1 MRDMKI
7 LKNYSLN
14 KTNLLLKGL
23 GLLFFTT
30 LLLSSCNKEEEPIM
44 GAGAYQPPPPPPP
57 PAPPTLPFHCGSRQV
72 INVNL
77 ESVGT
82 LSTGRVLLKS
92 GAAGSKIL
100 FAGGWTPGVHSSR
113 VDIYDTIT
121 KTWFTAELTEPLRDG
136 MAVASVGEKVFF
148 AGGSDYDWID
158 VTSRVDI
165 YNATTNE
172 WSTAELSVPR
182 HDLAAVTL
190 GNKIY
195 FAGGA
200 VWKNIRQGSDVIDI
214 YDNETDTWT
223 TDKLSEGR
231 YELTATPVGNKIY
244 FAGGINDM
252 YSISNKIDVFDSG
265 TNTWS
270 TSQLNEPKT
279 GHAAVS
285 INNKIFW
292 AGGAK
297 TSYQSGYTRSDVVE
311 IKDAITGLS
320 TLDCITAKARF
331 NVVIKN
337 NNLVFFTGIDQSSQ
351 IDIYNITDNTWSVGV
366 LPFSLNAS
374 AIICVNNSIYVAGGY
389 VNGGYSNQ
397 VWKLEF

>member
-1 MRDMKI
+1 M
-7 LKNYSLN
+7 
-14 KTNLLLKGL
+14 
-23 GLLFFTT
+23 
-30 LLLSSCNKEEEPIM
+30 PI
-44 GAGAYQPPPPPPP
+44 Y
-57 PAPPTLPFHCGSRQV
+57 HCGSRPV

-77 ESVGT
+77 VPVGSLSIGRAT
-82 LSTGRVLLKS
+82 LKC

-100 FAGGWTPGVHSSR
+100 FAGGWTPGNHSSR

-121 KTWFTAELTEPLRDG
+121 KKWSIAELTEPYRDG
-136 MAVASVGEKVFF
+136 MAVVTVGDKVLF
-148 AGGSDYDWID
+148 AGGSDYDWVD

-165 YNATTNE
+165 YNATTNT
-172 WSTAELSVPR
+172 WSTAELSVAR

-190 GNKIY
+190 GNKVF

-200 VWKNIRQGSDVIDI
+200 IWNNMRQGSNAVDI
-214 YDNETDTWT
+214 YDNETNKWT
-223 TDKLSEGR
+223 TATLSEGR
-231 YELTATPVGNKIY
+231 YELTATAVGNKIY
-244 FAGGINDM
+244 FAGGINDI
-252 YSISNKIDVFDSG
+252 YNISRKIDVFDSE

-270 TSQLNEPKT
+270 ISQLQEPKT
-279 GHAAVS
+279 AHAAVA

-297 TSYQSGYTRSDVVE
+297 TSYQSGYTGSSVVE

-351 IDIYNITDNTWSVGV
+351 IDIYNITDNTWSIGI

-374 AIICVNNSIYVAGGY
+374 SIICVNNTIYLAGGY
-389 VNGGYSNQ
+389 SGSSWGPYLAD